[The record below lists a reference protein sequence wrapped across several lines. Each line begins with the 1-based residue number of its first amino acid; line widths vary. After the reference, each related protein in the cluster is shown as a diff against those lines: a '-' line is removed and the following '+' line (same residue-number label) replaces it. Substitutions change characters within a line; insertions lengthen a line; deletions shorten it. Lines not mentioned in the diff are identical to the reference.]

1 MLVADGPPTLIT
13 GMTRFGALTD
23 LTQAGYAHKRGS
35 SSGNFNLWR
44 EAYAARATNEFVI
57 RSGIVVGLGA
67 VFAGLTVFTTVLGFV
82 YSPVALALAVPF
94 GAVTYFLWYHVSGRL
109 RKRVYRQ
116 TRTAGSRRT
125 DRTTRTDRT
134 RRTDQTTR
142 TDRTETGGFGA
153 GPRREWTGPRS
164 DGGFDAGGRR
174 RATAGGQRQR
184 RGPST
189 AEAYRALDLKP
200 GASEA
205 AVRSAYRE
213 KVKEVHPDTDDGS
226 ERAFKRVQS
235 AYDHLSD

>member
-1 MLVADGPPTLIT
+1 
-13 GMTRFGALTD
+13 MTR
-23 LTQAGYAHKRGS
+23 
-35 SSGNFNLWR
+35 SGL
-44 EAYAARATNEFVI
+44 
-57 RSGIVVGLGA
+57 VVGLGG

-109 RKRVYRQ
+109 RERVYRQ
-116 TRTAGSRRT
+116 TRTAGSRRAE
-125 DRTTRTDRT
+125 RTGRAGQTARTSRTSRTDRA
-134 RRTDQTTR
+134 
-142 TDRTETGGFGA
+142 ETGGFGA
-153 GPRREWTGPRS
+153 GPREEWTGPRS
-164 DGGFDAGGRR
+164 DGGFDGGGRR
-174 RATAGGQRQR
+174 RATAGGQRRR

-189 AEAYRALDLKP
+189 AAAYRALDLEP
-200 GASEA
+200 GADEA